1 MLHGWPMTF
10 PTSEMGMS
18 TGCECEKIP
27 VLYDVGALS
36 LFGLS
41 LLAARNE

>member
-10 PTSEMGMS
+10 PTSEMGML

-41 LLAARNE
+41 LLAARIE